1 VKQLGFAW
9 FQVVQNPVALSF
21 HVPALPLPA
30 CSSGSRVILPSGVKV
45 ILNFVPEGD
54 TAVNGCPLKKVAFI
68 SFGAMGSA
76 VKAALTPKSITAR
89 TRPTRSTQISP
100 VAGQV
105 DLGRYRIVL
114 TPHDVCQWH
123 LTDMPVRS
131 IDV

>member
-76 VKAALTPKSITAR
+76 VKAALAPRKYYCEDETYA
-89 TRPTRSTQISP
+89 QHANISCP
-100 VAGQV
+100 GP
-105 DLGRYRIVL
+105 G
-114 TPHDVCQWH
+114 
-123 LTDMPVRS
+123 
-131 IDV
+131 

>member
-1 VKQLGFAW
+1 MCRHSRCRPVR
-9 FQVVQNPVALSF
+9 VVHEF
-21 HVPALPLPA
+21 
-30 CSSGSRVILPSGVKV
+30 ILPSGVKV